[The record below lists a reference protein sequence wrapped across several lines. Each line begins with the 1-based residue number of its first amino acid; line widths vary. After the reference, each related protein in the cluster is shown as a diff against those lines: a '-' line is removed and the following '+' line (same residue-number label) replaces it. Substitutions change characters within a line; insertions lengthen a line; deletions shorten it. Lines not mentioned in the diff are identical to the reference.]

1 MGAVERRC
9 GAAGR
14 GDPGGGVAI
23 AALLTLAA
31 ALAVILL
38 IRAQMGGQRRQ
49 VYIAKPLA
57 TILLLATALLVRSPV
72 SQTYQLLIAG
82 GLLCSL
88 AGDVCLMLP
97 QEQAGFDWFLAGMVS
112 FFAAHLLYIAAFV
125 TRNGWNAEPFLL
137 LLWVSFG
144 IGYTALL
151 WPYLGR
157 LRLPVLAYIGA
168 ILLMAWQ
175 AIGGW
180 QRAPS
185 SGTAAAALGA
195 ISFVLS
201 DSALAWDRFRRRFT
215 AAPVVV
221 LGSYY
226 LAQGLLAWSVAG

>member
-1 MGAVERRC
+1 M
-9 GAAGR
+9 
-14 GDPGGGVAI
+14 DPWSVPV
-23 AALLTLAA
+23 LLTLAA

-38 IRAQMGGQRRQ
+38 IRAEMAGQRRQ

-57 TILLLATALLVRSPV
+57 TTLLLATALLVRPPVSPV
-72 SQTYQLLIAG
+72 YQLLIAG

-88 AGDVCLMLP
+88 AGDICLMMP
-97 QEQAGFDWFLAGMVS
+97 QAQTGFDWFLVGMGS

-125 TRNGWNAEPFLL
+125 ARNGWSAEPFSLL
-137 LLWVSFG
+137 LLAGFG
-144 IGYTALL
+144 IGYTSLL

-168 ILLMAWQ
+168 ILLMGWQ

-185 SGTAAAALGA
+185 NGTAAAALGA
-195 ISFVLS
+195 VSFVCS